1 MLKNKKNIKFIIVT
15 FLLAILCS
23 FLIEIIVWNKSL
35 LTKNKTYNAK
45 IVELHDIEKKEGW
58 YKTTTD
64 EAYIILEIQD
74 GYIDKLQFKY
84 KAEKNFDW
92 IMYYK
97 NNNNETQKIIQK
109 SSILINEATRKLN
122 TKIKTLKIEFKS
134 SDIKI
139 QNIRIKN
146 SITLN
151 SSRLLF
157 MVILITTLIILI
169 KFRDYFRK
177 NLEKTFLV
185 IAGTTGLLLIIV
197 SPKMVYTAWDDQ
209 IHLKRAYTLFSTK
222 ESNFSQ
228 ALQILESKIEV
239 SSDNFQTREEQQT
252 FYKELNK
259 IHRQTRDYKIQ
270 INNYSP
276 KYNQIVY
283 LPFFIG
289 FRIADILDLNFTT
302 GFILAKLFNLIC
314 YIIIM
319 YYAIKIATSLK
330 KIIFV
335 IALLVSNL
343 FLATQFSYDPTI
355 TASLILALSLFIKML
370 EQKEINNK
378 YLIAFILAV
387 IWASLPKAVY
397 CPVLLLAL
405 FIPNNKFKTKKQAL
419 IIKGLILLIT
429 LLLVSTFILPFFLG
443 SVGGDSRGGNTNASA
458 QLSLI
463 LHNPF
468 RYCKTLIKFF
478 IIYGPEQFFGKNTL
492 VGVAYLYPYIEMG
505 IDFIYIGSFIFLMY
519 ASFTSKMDKEI
530 LTNKIKFILFI
541 MLVGIWL
548 LVVTAMYL
556 SFTEVGL
563 NTING
568 VQSRYFIFALLPI
581 LLILLPTTNKN
592 KEKEKNPLPL
602 IFISFLI
609 LMFVILL
616 FIFKGKGI

>member
-1 MLKNKKNIKFIIVT
+1 MQTNKKNIKFIIAT
-15 FLLAILCS
+15 FSLAIFCS
-23 FLIEIIVWNKSL
+23 LLIEILVWNRSIV
-35 LTKNKTYNAK
+35 TKKNIYNAK
-45 IVELHDIEKKEGW
+45 IVELHDIEKENSW

-64 EAYIILEIQD
+64 EAYMIIEIKD
-74 GYIDKLQFKY
+74 SYIDKLQFNY

-97 NNNNETQKIIQK
+97 NNNNETQEIAQK
-109 SSILINEATRKLN
+109 SSVLIDEATRKLN
-122 TKIKTLKIEFKS
+122 TKTNTIKIEFKS
-134 SDIKI
+134 PNTKVW
-139 QNIRIKN
+139 NIRINN
-146 SITLN
+146 STTIN
-151 SSRLLF
+151 SSRVLF
-157 MVILITTLIILI
+157 FIILIIILITLI
-169 KFRDYFRK
+169 KFKDYFRK
-177 NLEKTFLV
+177 NLEKTFLI
-185 IAGTTGLLLIIV
+185 IASTTGILLILV

-228 ALQILESKIEV
+228 ALQILESQIEA
-239 SSDNFQTREEQQT
+239 SSDNFQTIEEQQA

-283 LPFFIG
+283 LPFYLG
-289 FRIADILDLNFTT
+289 FCIADFLNLNFTT
-302 GFILAKLFNLIC
+302 GFMLAKLFNLLC
-314 YIIIM
+314 YIVII

-330 KIIFV
+330 KLIFV

-355 TASLILALSLFIKML
+355 TASLILALSLFVKIL
-370 EQKEINNK
+370 EQKEINSK

-397 CPVLLLAL
+397 CPVLLLLL

-419 IIKGLILLIT
+419 IIKGLVVFIT

-468 RYCKTLIKFF
+468 RYCKTLIKFL

-492 VGVAYLYPYIEMG
+492 AGVAYLSPYIEMG
-505 IDFIYIGSFIFLMY
+505 IDLIYIGSFIFLMY
-519 ASFTSKMDKEI
+519 ATFTSKIDKDI
-530 LTNKIKFILFI
+530 ITNKIKFILLI
-541 MLVGIWL
+541 MITGIWL

-581 LLILLPTTNKN
+581 LLILMPTTSKY
-592 KEKEKNPLPL
+592 KEKEKKSLFL
-602 IFISFLI
+602 ILIPFLI

-616 FIFKGKGI
+616 FIVKGKGI